1 MNEHLKYKLLAFIR
15 YLGDSLYYPFFA
27 LFLKN
32 QGLIEGE
39 IGFLISIAPLIG
51 ILTNPLYSMICKNFK
66 ITKNVLTI
74 MGILEAIFIT
84 CISLTSNYYVI
95 IVLTVLIALFGTC
108 HYGLMDS
115 LISVFSTK
123 NNMEYSS
130 IRMFGSIAYVIGT
143 TLGGILIKV
152 ISFKGCFIFSTVL
165 FILAGLIYF
174 IIKPIDAS
182 NEGKAVKIKEVTRN
196 KNYWLFV
203 IPYVLLYSSMNI
215 GDNFFSIYLES
226 RGISSFQY
234 GIIYSYFVIV
244 EIVLLFIFSK
254 LKPKISNFALLA
266 CACSV
271 LIIRFI
277 CNGLYLNL
285 YLVIVL
291 AGARGVAYAIIL
303 YTSFKSITK
312 IVGVNMA
319 TKGIMLMTLLS
330 SILIFIGNNLLGKLI
345 EKVQNYTSFYLILLI
360 PLTIPLILEV
370 INIIKDKHVE
380 RINL

>member
-32 QGLIEGE
+32 QGLIEGK

-123 NNMEYSS
+123 NNMEYSG

-182 NEGKAVKIKEVTRN
+182 NEEKAVKIKEVTRN

-345 EKVQNYTSFYLILLI
+345 EKVLNYTSFYLILLI
-360 PLTIPLILEV
+360 PLTISLILEV